1 MTILSKPKSH
11 QNVDEYFRDWQFY
24 NKSIKK
30 PKTKCLK
37 NTNLFAELPF
47 YNDLSTI
54 KTDSPF
60 KNFAKSFKVEIAER
74 KDPIM
79 QFEAS
84 KEKIKDLMKDL
95 LHEDKSFR
103 YQITLKVLLKNDKSN
118 VEIEFRPVYFNT
130 SLYQPLYGSSY
141 VNLPVE

>member
-11 QNVDEYFRDWQFY
+11 ENADEYFRDWQFY
-24 NKSIKK
+24 IKPIKK

-37 NTNLFAELPF
+37 DTILLAELPF

-60 KNFAKSFKVEIAER
+60 KTFAKSFKVEIAER
-74 KDPIM
+74 KCPIM

-84 KEKIKDLMKDL
+84 EEKIKDLMKDL
-95 LHEDKSFR
+95 LYEDKSF
-103 YQITLKVLLKNDKSN
+103 
-118 VEIEFRPVYFNT
+118 
-130 SLYQPLYGSSY
+130 G
-141 VNLPVE
+141 

>member
-11 QNVDEYFRDWQFY
+11 ENVDEYFRDWQFY

-37 NTNLFAELPF
+37 NTNLLAELPF

-95 LHEDKSFR
+95 LYEDKSFR
-103 YQITLKVLLKNDKSN
+103 Y
-118 VEIEFRPVYFNT
+118 
-130 SLYQPLYGSSY
+130 
-141 VNLPVE
+141 